1 MTTSKG
7 ELYGKENYDACSNS
21 RRNRD
26 IAGSRRCLVRHGKP
40 WRGGDENYTVSFVD
54 GDNELSTLD
63 VKDNSLVK
71 QPADPVKD
79 GYIFAGWYA
88 DSALT
93 KTFDFKNT
101 KITENTT
108 IYAKFVSKD
117 DKFTVS
123 FNTDGGSSVASQTVN
138 AGEKVTKPA
147 DPTKANNVF
156 AGWYCDANLTEAYD
170 FNAPVLSDLTLYAK
184 WTAASGT
191 YTVTF
196 NTNGGSAVPSQ
207 TVKAGE
213 QAVKPAN
220 PTKANSNFAGW
231 YTDAQLTTQ
240 YNFNSPVNA
249 NITLYAKWTSTGG
262 GGGGGPVTPEK
273 KPVEITVSENTAEII
288 VNDADKLAEEA
299 KDGTVSISIPE
310 GETVN
315 NVSLSAESLT
325 SLNTVLENP
334 EVSNVELETSSV
346 NISLDTETLKTI
358 ISASDGEGIVISSND
373 VTNKLDNQIIKDK
386 VGSNPV
392 YELSITTTSGNK
404 IDLSANTGEIVFTIP
419 ADNVTD
425 PWTYSVYYIS
435 DDGNT
440 IELVGTYD
448 AASGLYIAKT
458 SHFSYYALINGLPS
472 AQGTITSTQS
482 PYSGEYVFSD
492 SYTDKKYNDYII
504 DFLLTVDNT
513 GFTLDFK
520 GDTYDGDGK
529 VTGVKLSKPSFTVE
543 KNQYYLSE
551 IYDDSGYN
559 TLFTA
564 SNIYAKAAGGKAVA
578 TVSNVSGLDQPTT
591 VTLKMV
597 MYKIVENSKTDEITI
612 SNVLTYTVTPVSGG
626 A

>member
-1 MTTSKG
+1 MPCTPRET
-7 ELYGKENYDACSNS
+7 L
-21 RRNRD
+21 
-26 IAGSRRCLVRHGKP
+26 AG
-40 WRGGDENYTVSFVD
+40 GGDENYTVSFVD
-54 GDNELSTLD
+54 GDNELSTLE

-220 PTKANSNFAGW
+220 PTKPSCNFAGW

-262 GGGGGPVTPEK
+262 GGGGGPSTTYYTVTFYNADVK
-273 KPVEITVSENTAEII
+273 ICSVTVPS
-288 VNDADKLAEEA
+288 
-299 KDGTVSISIPE
+299 G
-310 GETVN
+310 
-315 NVSLSAESLT
+315 T
-325 SLNTVLENP
+325 SL
-334 EVSNVELETSSV
+334 
-346 NISLDTETLKTI
+346 
-358 ISASDGEGIVISSND
+358 G
-373 VTNKLDNQIIKDK
+373 DK
-386 VGSNPV
+386 M
-392 YELSITTTSGNK
+392 
-404 IDLSANTGEIVFTIP
+404 P
-419 ADNVTD
+419 AD
-425 PWTYSVYYIS
+425 P
-435 DDGNT
+435 
-440 IELVGTYD
+440 
-448 AASGLYIAKT
+448 
-458 SHFSYYALINGLPS
+458 
-472 AQGTITSTQS
+472 
-482 PYSGEYVFSD
+482 
-492 SYTDKKYNDYII
+492 
-504 DFLLTVDNT
+504 
-513 GFTLDFK
+513 
-520 GDTYDGDGK
+520 
-529 VTGVKLSKPSFTVE
+529 SKPGHIFLGWLDAS
-543 KNQYYLSE
+543 N
-551 IYDDSGYN
+551 N
-559 TLFTA
+559 AFTA
-564 SNIYAKAAGGKAVA
+564 STPVTSIVDVHALWSDDSIVAEPSTGGETIA
-578 TVSNVSGLDQPTT
+578 TVS
-591 VTLKMV
+591 
-597 MYKIVENSKTDEITI
+597 
-612 SNVLTYTVTPVSGG
+612 
-626 A
+626 